1 MLVDIRVRYLLRM
14 YITFTSFCLRILTP
28 KLLNNFDQMW
38 YYGNGKVH
46 PCTSTEAL
54 YRPYGP

>member
-1 MLVDIRVRYLLRM
+1 MQLSNKYPEVGPVSHKLIYM
-14 YITFTSFCLRILTP
+14 YVCVCVNS
-28 KLLNNFDQMW
+28 
-38 YYGNGKVH
+38 GNISGQEIKGKVH